1 MKRVGAHVS
10 AAGGVD
16 QAPLNALKLG
26 AKAFALWVKNS
37 KQWFSDPFD
46 EEAISKFEKNLKE
59 SKIDAKYVLPHG
71 SYLLNLGSP
80 KESLRE
86 MSFKSL
92 VNELNKCSSLGLK
105 YLNIHPGSHLKEIS
119 EEKCLEN
126 IAENIN
132 NAHSYTHKETVVV
145 LEATAGQGSNVGYKF
160 EHLAKIIENVEDKN
174 RVGFCIDT
182 CHIFAAGYDLRTQES
197 SRKVFDELFNIIDI
211 KYFKA
216 MHLNDSVE
224 PFGSK
229 KDRHESLGEGALG
242 LEVFKFIMN
251 DDRFEEI
258 PLILETPNPLIWT
271 KEIEMLYSF
280 IK

>member
-1 MKRVGAHVS
+1 MKRIGAHVS

-16 QAPLNALKLG
+16 QAPLNALRIG
-26 AKAFALWVKNS
+26 ANAFALWVKNS

-46 EEAISKFEKNLKE
+46 EETIVKFEKNLKE

-80 KESLRE
+80 KESLQE

-132 NAHSYTHKETVVV
+132 KAHSYTHKDTAVI

-160 EHLAKIIENVEDKN
+160 EHLAKIIENVEDKS

-197 SRKVFDELFNIIDI
+197 SKKVFDELFNIIDI
-211 KYFKA
+211 KHFKG

-229 KDRHESLGEGALG
+229 KDRHESLGHGTVG

-258 PLILETPNPLIWT
+258 PLILETPNSLLWSQ
-271 KEIEMLYSF
+271 EIEMLYSF